1 VGRAMSDV
9 LCKSDTCRNL
19 AQRRGWCWKHY
30 HRARKMTDESRSKN
44 HGMATP
50 LGPCLCAEPIPGVIR
65 IFGWGSRRYHEREP
79 RPGDMVECQLCGR
92 PLAEFLADGP
102 QP

>member
-1 VGRAMSDV
+1 MNGVE

-30 HRARKMTDESRSKN
+30 NRTRAMTDESRSTN

-50 LGPCLCAEPIPGVIR
+50 LGPCLCAEPKPAVIKW
-65 IFGWGSRRYHEREP
+65 FQGGYADREP
-79 RPGDMVECQLCGR
+79 QPGDAVECRHCGR
-92 PLAEFLADGP
+92 PIAAFLGRGP

>member
-1 VGRAMSDV
+1 MSDV

-30 HRARKMTDESRSKN
+30 YRTRAMTNETRSTN
-44 HGMATP
+44 RGMATP

-65 IFGWGSRRYHEREP
+65 IFGWGSKRYHERE
-79 RPGDMVECQLCGR
+79 V
-92 PLAEFLADGP
+92 PLVTM
-102 QP
+102 